1 MLFTQHNKSKI
12 VANKFIIVDYL
23 QPALHKGS
31 RLPTLTK
38 AKNCLPDAE
47 LTLGI
52 QQFININTRAATI
65 NYQNKK
71 KSNVGEGQ
79 LYLLSCCLYGILGKE
94 CCALSDLPYQ

>member
-1 MLFTQHNKSKI
+1 
-12 VANKFIIVDYL
+12 
-23 QPALHKGS
+23 LHKGS

-71 KSNVGEGQ
+71 KSNVGEG
-79 LYLLSCCLYGILGKE
+79 
-94 CCALSDLPYQ
+94 